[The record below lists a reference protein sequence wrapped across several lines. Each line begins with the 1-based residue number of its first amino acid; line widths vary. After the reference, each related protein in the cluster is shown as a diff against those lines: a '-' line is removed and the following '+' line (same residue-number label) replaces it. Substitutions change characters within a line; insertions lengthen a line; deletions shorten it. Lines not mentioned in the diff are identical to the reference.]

1 MIEHL
6 FYERTG
12 IKFDDFYKKYRPKLI
27 WYLMR
32 MSNDLAEAEEV
43 ADDGF
48 EKALNEIAKYDF
60 EKSQFSTWLFTIT
73 KRLMIQR
80 MKVKKKFE
88 SIEEEHDGAN
98 IGDFLVSDNR
108 NVNMVDTMILKKA
121 EIIKRKI
128 PDLPK
133 KYATVLTMREIDGLT
148 YKEISDVLKLNEN
161 TIKSR
166 IRQGRLLLQKYV
178 KPELDRLDKGSF
190 WEIDH
195 TGNY

>member
-1 MIEHL
+1 MIEQL
-6 FYERTG
+6 FYEKTG
-12 IKFDDFYKKYRPKLI
+12 INFDDFYKKYRPKLI

-48 EKALNEIAKYDF
+48 EKALNEIRKYDF

-88 SIEEEHDGAN
+88 SIEEDHDGAN
-98 IGDFLVSDNR
+98 IGDFLMSDNR
-108 NVNMVDTMILKKA
+108 NMNMVDTMILKKA

-128 PDLPK
+128 TDLPK
-133 KYATVLTMREIDGLT
+133 KYATVLTMREIDGFT

-166 IRQGRLLLQKYV
+166 IRQGRLLLQKYI
-178 KPELDRLDKGSF
+178 KPELERLDKGSF

-195 TGNY
+195 TGV